1 MANLLTGDYDAVV
14 QASES
19 TLNRLLASMH
29 QNAWQDASRPSL
41 PHTVGLRLGDDEAI
55 DGVRG
60 SAWAQIG
67 APFLQ
72 LINGSTR
79 QFELIVQVRM
89 RYRPDPGTTYIP
101 TYSVGPL
108 RATYEV
114 VDIDPSCFGWG
125 RVASQYLWIRLVE
138 GSVVFNSDSNFAEG
152 DPAGTAAIDVGAARQ
167 KVARQIASLLATTFA
182 AKPQRMS
189 SQFQQRLFKS
199 IREDDGSVSET
210 APPFLPWVPEVP
222 IGGNAVAV
230 PIAVTGPPAPE
241 SIDSIQHSLLAG
253 RDFAVAVSLDVVMA
267 AVNSAVDNL
276 RHFTSATT
284 VTWTIGV
291 EPFAYTDS
299 TVYHGQVNQA
309 SAVWVPQ
316 DTSAQILID
325 ASGHAHTESILPDF
339 NFRIS
344 QPLRLQFDPISE
356 SLTLTAE
363 ATTVA
368 VVGSVSLPGGVWEVI
383 AQDVG
388 TTVQQATNAAI
399 ADPGVQSALSSL
411 SSGASEV
418 AQQVK
423 ALDGQADAHF
433 DQASFYLSG
442 IVFRGTISV
451 APRQIWPVTLAH
463 KVDDETFS
471 ALDSWF
477 PGGTITALEWSW
489 SFPSTGATG
498 HTVFSDRFVLRD
510 SEVGPVPGLDGEGR
524 LCLRLW
530 LSTIDPVTGET
541 LEGPAREACGYY
553 TFIIPWRV
561 GSGRFFSRH
570 YTDEDASVEAGLR
583 EVSGVQTDG
592 RSSNTLV
599 VFAGGGWSEDDE
611 RTLVSGV
618 AGCTRRDA
626 GLLVVI
632 VVGDGEL
639 NASGAARAR
648 SIQAVGERLAVPLVV
663 TEDVDGSWSRGL
675 LHEADDDGPS
685 WRLLSP
691 DGGLLWKADERIGP
705 SDLTGVLE
713 VCLYPSPKPAAE
725 RVELDAQLQP
735 AMLASLL
742 AIGHGRQHT
751 HPDPNCPPWP
761 GLSHGDVRSMISA
774 VSFVRA
780 EAASSTVE
788 LERLRTT
795 NAGRGR
801 DGPGVLV
808 VFDSATEEESRRLG
822 ESLGPGFMVMADPD
836 GSVAAGTGVRQWPTT
851 ISIGDGEGTGV

>member
-14 QASES
+14 QVSES
-19 TLNRLLASMH
+19 TFSRLLASMH
-29 QNAWQDASRPSL
+29 QNAWQDTTRPSL
-41 PHTVGLRLGDDEAI
+41 PHSVGLRLGDDETI

-67 APFLQ
+67 APFFR

-79 QFELIVQVRM
+79 QFELEVPVRM

-108 RATYEV
+108 RAVYEV
-114 VDIDPSCFGWG
+114 VDISPSCFGWG

-138 GSVVFNSDSNFAEG
+138 GSVVFNGDSVFGETDA
-152 DPAGTAAIDVGAARQ
+152 AGTAAIDVGDAR
-167 KVARQIASLLATTFA
+167 KKIAKQIALLLTTTFA

-199 IREDDGSVSET
+199 ISEDDGSISE
-210 APPFLPWVPEVP
+210 PVPLFLPWVPDVP
-222 IGGNAVAV
+222 VGGNAVAV
-230 PIAVTGPPAPE
+230 PIAVSGPPAPE

-253 RDFAVAVSLDVVMA
+253 RDLAVGVSEGVVMA
-267 AVNSAVDNL
+267 SVNSAVDSL
-276 RHFTSATT
+276 RNFTSATT

-299 TVYHGQVNQA
+299 TVYHGQVSQA

-325 ASGHAHTESILPDF
+325 ASGHAHTESVLPDF

-344 QPLRLQFDPISE
+344 QPLRLQFDPTTE
-356 SLTLTAE
+356 SLSLTTE
-363 ATTVA
+363 ATTVSI
-368 VVGSVSLPGGVWEVI
+368 VGSVSLPGGVWEVI
-383 AQDVG
+383 AQNVAA
-388 TTVQQATNAAI
+388 TVQQATNAAI

-411 SSGASEV
+411 SSGASDV
-418 AQQVK
+418 AEQLNK
-423 ALDGQADAHF
+423 LDSQADAHF

-451 APRQIWPVTLAH
+451 APRGLSLTTAN
-463 KVDDETFS
+463 KVDSATFS

-477 PGGTITALEWSW
+477 PGGTVTAMEWSW
-489 SFPSTGATG
+489 SFPSTGVTG
-498 HTVFSDRFVLRD
+498 RKVFSDRWVLRD

-524 LCLRLW
+524 VCLKLW
-530 LSTIDPVTGET
+530 LSTIDPVTGEWW
-541 LEGPAREACGYY
+541 EGSARESCGYF

-570 YTDEDASVEAGLR
+570 YGEDAVEAGLR
-583 EVSGVQTDG
+583 EISGRGTDG
-592 RSSNTLV
+592 RSSNALV
-599 VFAGGGWSEDDE
+599 VFAGRGWSEDDA

-618 AGCTRRDA
+618 ADCNREDA
-626 GLLVVI
+626 GLLVVA
-632 VVGDGEL
+632 VLEDGEL
-639 NASGAARAR
+639 NASRGDRAG
-648 SIQAVGERLAVPLVV
+648 SIRAIGDRLAVPLVV

-675 LHEADDDGPS
+675 AREDDGDGPS

-691 DGGLLWKADERIGP
+691 DGGVLWKEDERIGP
-705 SDLTGVLE
+705 ADLAAVLND
-713 VCLYPSPKPAAE
+713 CLYPSPKPTAE
-725 RVELDAQLQP
+725 RVSLDAEWQP

-742 AIGHGRQHT
+742 AIGHSRQHA
-751 HPDPNCPPWP
+751 HADPNCPPWP
-761 GLSHGDVRSMISA
+761 GLSHADMRSMIAA

-780 EAASSTVE
+780 DAASSTVE
-788 LERLRTT
+788 IERLQTS

-801 DGPGVLV
+801 DEPGVLV
-808 VFDSATEEESRRLG
+808 VVDGATDEESRRLG

-836 GSVAAGTGVRQWPTT
+836 GSVAASAGVRQWPTT
-851 ISIGDGEGTGV
+851 VAIGGQPQGRS